1 MEDCLFCQIINKK
14 IPKDFI
20 YEDEELVVFADIKPS
35 APVHLLIVPR
45 KHIAKLQ
52 DLGDNDVELLG
63 HILLTAN
70 KVAKMKNIE
79 KGFKIAINCGP
90 EGGQEVNHLH
100 VHLLGGWRG
109 GVK

>member
-1 MEDCLFCQIINKK
+1 MKNCIFCQIISGK
-14 IPKDFI
+14 ISTDFI
-20 YEDEELVVFADIKPS
+20 YEDEKLVVFADIKPS
-35 APVHLLIVPR
+35 SPVHLLIVPR

-52 DLGDNDVELLG
+52 DLGDNDGELLG

-79 KGFKIAINCGP
+79 KGFKIMINCGSR
-90 EGGQEVNHLH
+90 GGQKVLHLH

>member
-1 MEDCLFCQIINKK
+1 MNDCIFCKIIKGE

-20 YEDEELVVFADIKPS
+20 YEDKKVVVFADIKPS
-35 APVHLLIVPR
+35 APVHLLIIPK

-52 DLGDNDVELLG
+52 DLGDNSKELLG

-70 KVAKMKNIE
+70 KVAEMKNIK
-79 KGFKIAINCGP
+79 KGFKIVINCGP
-90 EGGQEVNHLH
+90 DGGQKVPHLH

>member
-1 MEDCLFCQIINKK
+1 MEDCIFCQIISGK
-14 IPKDFI
+14 IPTDFI
-20 YEDEELVVFADIKPS
+20 YKDEKLVVFMDIKPS
-35 APVHLLIVPR
+35 APVHLLIVTR

-52 DLGDNDVELLG
+52 DLGDNDGELLG

-90 EGGQEVNHLH
+90 EGGQEVAHLH

>member
-1 MEDCLFCQIINKK
+1 MENCIFCQIISGK
-14 IPKDFI
+14 IPTDFV
-20 YEDEELVVFADIKPS
+20 YDDKKLVVFTDIIPS

-45 KHIAKLQ
+45 EHIAKLQ
-52 DLGDNDVELLG
+52 DLGDNNKELLG

-79 KGFKIAINCGP
+79 KGFKIVINCGSG
-90 EGGQEVNHLH
+90 GGQEVPHLH